1 MSETHFATPVGEFEL
16 LPLHWHPRSPLRAW
30 NAADE
35 LLLAEFAQTNVSTD
49 ARVLVV
55 NDDDSALAVTLHSWQ
70 PHSWNDHV
78 TAQLALAQNLAR
90 NGVSSEGVSFI
101 PAHQQPSGI
110 YDWVLLQLPKT
121 LSLLEHQ
128 LILLRA
134 HVRPDSRVVA
144 GGMVK
149 HMSASMIALF
159 ERVIGPTHTSLAQKK
174 ARLILSRFDPTL
186 TPTLPAALRYD
197 IPGSPLQL
205 VNHANVFSQQK
216 LDIGTRFLLEH
227 FPDLSNAE
235 SILDL
240 GCGNGAL
247 GIYAGWKYPNA
258 TLHFVDDSFLAL
270 QSARES
276 CELNNLKNPHHFHA
290 GDALEQFSGTVDAI
304 VCNPPF
310 HEGNR
315 VHTEIAARMFRGAAR
330 HLSAQGTLTIV
341 ANRHLDYRPLLQPH
355 FRQVKLLT
363 GNNKFVILSAHGPKT
378 R

>member
-1 MSETHFATPVGEFEL
+1 MSDSTLNSAPGTFEL

-35 LLLAEFAQTNVSTD
+35 LLLEQIAGSALPPT

-55 NDDDSALAVTLHSWQ
+55 NDQSGALAVALHGWQ

-78 TAQLALAQNLAR
+78 TSQLALAQNLAR
-90 NGVSSEGVSFI
+90 NQLPADGVRFI
-101 PAHQQPSGI
+101 PADMAPDGI
-110 YDWVLLQLPKT
+110 YDAVLLQLPKT
-121 LSLLEHQ
+121 LSLLEYQ
-128 LILLRA
+128 LVTLRA
-134 HVRPDSRVVA
+134 HLHPQTQIVA

-149 HMSASMIALF
+149 HMSSSMIELF
-159 ERVIGPTHTSLAQKK
+159 GKLIGPSHTSLAQKK
-174 ARLILSRFDPTL
+174 ARLVFATFDPAL
-186 TPTLPAALRYD
+186 TPTLPAPTRYP
-197 IPGSPLQL
+197 IPGTPLQL
-205 VNHANVFSQQK
+205 LNHANVFSQHK
-216 LDIGTRFLLEH
+216 LDIGTRFLLEN
-227 FPDLSNAE
+227 FPDLSGAE

-247 GIYAGWKYPNA
+247 GVFAGWKHPQV

-270 QSARES
+270 QSARAS
-276 CELNNLKNPHHFHA
+276 FALNGLTNPVHFRA
-290 GDALEQFSGTVDAI
+290 SDALEQFCDTVDA
-304 VCNPPF
+304 VLCNPPF

-330 HLSAQGTLTIV
+330 HLSSHGTLTIV
-341 ANRHLDYRPLLQPH
+341 ANRHLDYRPLLQPN

-363 GNNKFVILSAHGPKT
+363 GNSKFVILRASGPKA